1 MHAQEKLQIGIDW
14 TDDEWECTI
23 QFTDFVNDYY
33 VVNSYQ
39 LLILVLVWPAVGYDQ
54 PFHSKMFRKSIDHLF
69 IDNV

>member
-39 LLILVLVWPAVGYDQ
+39 LLILVLVWPQ
-54 PFHSKMFRKSIDHLF
+54 
-69 IDNV
+69 

>member
-33 VVNSYQ
+33 VVNSTHVTSHNVSKKKEF
-39 LLILVLVWPAVGYDQ
+39 ILDKVVGCLQ
-54 PFHSKMFRKSIDHLF
+54 NRASKF
-69 IDNV
+69 